1 VTRINLLLLLAVV
14 ASALY
19 LVRTQYESRKLVTEL
34 DLASAQAHK
43 LEVEY
48 DRLDVQRGAQATPV
62 RVEKIAREQL
72 RMRPITPAITMYATP
87 SGDVSKLGGVATPG
101 GDAQ

>member
-1 VTRINLLLLLAVV
+1 MTRINLLLLFAVV

-34 DLASAQAHK
+34 DLATAQAHK

-48 DRLDVQRGAQATPV
+48 GRLEVQRGSEATPV
-62 RVEKIAREQL
+62 RVEKLAREQL

-87 SGDVSKLGGVATPG
+87 RGEVSKLGGLANFGETP
-101 GDAQ
+101 

>member
-1 VTRINLLLLLAVV
+1 MTRINLLLLFAVV

-34 DLASAQAHK
+34 DLATAQAHK

-48 DRLDVQRGAQATPV
+48 GRLEVQRGSEATPV
-62 RVEKIAREQL
+62 RVEKLAREQL

-87 SGDVSKLGGVATPG
+87 HGEVSKLGGLANFVETP
-101 GDAQ
+101 